1 MPRPD
6 GRGSPVKICGY
17 AAACFA
23 WRTAVSQIKHLQ
35 MLPQFNRLEQTAGKG
50 DHRIEQQ
57 QQLRAAISRPLGVGL
72 SEAIGLCLE
81 FRLTS
86 LYQ

>member
-1 MPRPD
+1 
-6 GRGSPVKICGY
+6 
-17 AAACFA
+17 
-23 WRTAVSQIKHLQ
+23 

-57 QQLRAAISRPLGVGL
+57 QQLSAAISRPLGVGL

-81 FRLTS
+81 FRLMS

>member
-1 MPRPD
+1 
-6 GRGSPVKICGY
+6 
-17 AAACFA
+17 
-23 WRTAVSQIKHLQ
+23 

-57 QQLRAAISRPLGVGL
+57 QQQLSAAISRPLGVGL

-81 FRLTS
+81 FRLMS